1 MINAAANARARISPE
16 DARMIP
22 AMSAPFWLM
31 LPPTFKSVLDVL
43 NLNGNFIL
51 NPSSSRVN
59 IKKAHRLQP
68 MGFLLVCP
76 LYVSNIFKLS
86 KTCEPYRGAN
96 HTSIST

>member
-16 DARMIP
+16 DARIIP
-22 AMSAPFWLM
+22 AMSAPFWLI

-59 IKKAHRLQP
+59 TKKSPPVTADGLFACLP
-68 MGFLLVCP
+68 TVCEQ
-76 LYVSNIFKLS
+76 YI
-86 KTCEPYRGAN
+86 
-96 HTSIST
+96 